1 MTQHIKTSV
10 VAPKMNEVVCAYNF
24 FNARGGEA
32 DFAIDY
38 TLFTIDVSQT
48 ISLIPSNFRDTIL

>member
-24 FNARGGEA
+24 LMQEGAKP
-32 DFAIDY
+32 I
-38 TLFTIDVSQT
+38 LQSTIPCLQ
-48 ISLIPSNFRDTIL
+48 LMFPKQLA